1 MHMLTRFLSCHH
13 LLPDLTRSDLTIL
26 CIILSPHLS
35 IMPWIPPLYHTSL
48 LFSSFSF
55 FLLFAFPPFFLVKV
69 HAYIIHYLKKQMPYV
84 IGKSEKQKKLLD
96 RLDRCVCVCVCVC
109 VRVIECICECIS
121 VTRNVYVHVCV
132 RAASVKSQ
140 DIVCLLLFII
150 AATSPDNLSLLNT
163 SIFYLHPSSHSAS
176 NQCPLL

>member
-1 MHMLTRFLSCHH
+1 MHVHISSDTNALTYTLN
-13 LLPDLTRSDLTIL
+13 D
-26 CIILSPHLS
+26 
-35 IMPWIPPLYHTSL
+35 TSL

-96 RLDRCVCVCVCVC
+96 RLDRCVCVCVCVSSC
-109 VRVIECICECIS
+109 VCESSCVRVRVIECICVCIS
-121 VTRNVYVHVCV
+121 VTRNVSVHVCV
-132 RAASVKSQ
+132 RAASVKSH

-150 AATSPDNLSLLNT
+150 AATSADNLSLLHT
-163 SIFYLHPSSHSAS
+163 SIFYLHSSSHSAS